1 MAEKEKR
8 DLLGEYRNRVTG
20 EERLKVTISMPLW
33 LKIYIWKDSKEKGIP
48 VWEYLAKLIE
58 ENEKMKMENKNQY
71 IFKLEDQLERLLK
84 ERKELQMD
92 LENYKRLSENRK
104 NTIELL
110 KRIIIEIKDIC
121 GDCARQVLLKH
132 KERAVGKQDEVNM
145 VIAKF
150 IENILYQ

>member
-1 MAEKEKR
+1 MSGGTEKEKR

-33 LKIYIWKDSKEKGIP
+33 LKIYIWKDSKERGIP

-71 IFKLEDQLERLLK
+71 IFKLEDQLRTLK
-84 ERKELQMD
+84 MD

-110 KRIIIEIKDIC
+110 KRIIIEIKESC
-121 GDCARQVLLKH
+121 GDCARKVLLKY
-132 KERAVGKQDEVNM
+132 KERTAGEKDEVNM
-145 VIAKF
+145 LIAKF
-150 IENILYQ
+150 IENILYP

>member
-33 LKIYIWKDSKEKGIP
+33 LKVYIWKDSKEKGIP
-48 VWEYLAKLIE
+48 VWEYLARLIE
-58 ENEKMKMENKNQY
+58 ENEKMKMEDKNKY
-71 IFKLEDQLERLLK
+71 IFKLED
-84 ERKELQMD
+84 ELGKLSMD

-110 KRIIIEIKDIC
+110 KRIIIEIKDSC
-121 GDCARQVLLKH
+121 GDCARRVLLKY
-132 KERAVGKQDEVNM
+132 KERTAGEQDEVSM

-150 IENILYQ
+150 IDNIL

>member
-33 LKIYIWKDSKEKGIP
+33 LKVYIWKDSKEKGIP
-48 VWEYLAKLIE
+48 VWEYLARLIE

-71 IFKLEDQLERLLK
+71 IFKLEDELGRLS
-84 ERKELQMD
+84 MD

-110 KRIIIEIKDIC
+110 KRIIIEIKDSC
-121 GDCARQVLLKH
+121 GDCARRVLLKY
-132 KERAVGKQDEVNM
+132 KERTSGVQDEVSM

>member
-1 MAEKEKR
+1 MTEKEKR
-8 DLLGEYRNRVTG
+8 DLLGEYRSKVTG

-33 LKIYIWKDSKEKGIP
+33 MKVFIWKESKEKGIP
-48 VWEYLAKLIE
+48 VWEYLARLIE

-71 IFKLEDQLERLLK
+71 IFKLEDELRRLS
-84 ERKELQMD
+84 MD

-110 KRIIIEIKDIC
+110 KRIIIEIKDSC
-121 GDCARQVLLKH
+121 GDCARRVLLRY
-132 KERAVGKQDEVNM
+132 KERTAGEQDEVSM

>member
-1 MAEKEKR
+1 MTEKEKR
-8 DLLGEYRNRVTG
+8 DLLGEYRSKVTG

-33 LKIYIWKDSKEKGIP
+33 LKIYIWKDSKEKGVP
-48 VWEYLAKLIE
+48 VWEYLARLIE

-71 IFKLEDQLERLLK
+71 IFKLEDELRRLS
-84 ERKELQMD
+84 MD

-110 KRIIIEIKDIC
+110 KRIIIEIKDSC
-121 GDCARQVLLKH
+121 GDCARRVLLRY
-132 KERAVGKQDEVNM
+132 KERTAGEQDEVSM